1 MGTIKSFILKIKVMT
16 QSEKKALASQIIGD
30 GKLPNKFFVTT
41 GPWVTLV
48 DEYGDQESELL
59 DGYTEHDSVTEV
71 FDTYEEA
78 NEYFER
84 IELDIYDGTA
94 QILLEDRKTGVIKET
109 RLEKILKVDYVQTG
123 HSDAKLFGYEK

>member
-109 RLEKILKVDYVQTG
+109 RLEKILKVEYMQTG

>member
-1 MGTIKSFILKIKVMT
+1 MT
-16 QSEKKALASQIIGD
+16 QSEIKALASEIIGD
-30 GKLPNKFFVTT
+30 GQLPNKFFVTT
-41 GPWVTLV
+41 GPWVTVV

-59 DGYTEHDSVTEV
+59 DGFYESDTWTQV

-78 NEYFER
+78 NKYFES

-94 QILLEDRKTGVIKET
+94 QILLEDRKTGVIKEN
-109 RLEKILKVDYVQTG
+109 RLEKIVKVDYMQTG

>member
-1 MGTIKSFILKIKVMT
+1 MT

-78 NEYFER
+78 NEYFQR

-109 RLEKILKVDYVQTG
+109 RLEKILKVEYMQTG